1 MKKIRFFGMLLLVC
15 AAAMADL
22 GRYDNAT
29 KHWEVDT
36 GALKCTFFY
45 GCMFP
50 VWFKNAEGGE
60 FPFFVFADNIAHGDE
75 KAFLDEERW
84 ATFTVIENTS
94 LRFIIE
100 CRGNFCYGKSPYNV
114 PDKKV
119 EAIYRY
125 ELTRGRSDVK
135 ISVALKKEAG
145 ADYKVEL
152 CSFRWRDLPFAK
164 CGEINLDEKFQYL
177 KNYELPSARMFH
189 STMDLWLVERK
200 AILRREPYEGTLLFL
215 KDAEGTKAWAAD
227 STELKF
233 ETILCFEKHQ
243 KEAVK

>member
-1 MKKIRFFGMLLLVC
+1 MKKIRIFGVMLLFC

-22 GRYDNAT
+22 GRYDNVT

-60 FPFFVFADNIAHGDE
+60 FPFFVFRDNVKHGDE
-75 KAFLDEERW
+75 VAFLDEERW

-100 CRGNFCYGKSPYNV
+100 CRGNYCYGLSPYNV

-119 EAIYRY
+119 DAVYRY
-125 ELTRGRSDVK
+125 ELKRGRSDVK
-135 ISVALKKEAG
+135 ISVTLRKEAG
-145 ADYKVEL
+145 ADYKVAL
-152 CSFRWRDLPFAK
+152 CDLRWRDLPFEK
-164 CGEINLDEKFQYL
+164 CGELILKDGVQYV
-177 KNYELPSARMFH
+177 KNYELANGRLCH
-189 STMDLWLVERK
+189 NTMDLWFGGHK
-200 AILRREPYEGTLLFL
+200 AILRKEPYDGGLLFL
-215 KDAEGTKAWAAD
+215 KDAEGIIDWPAD
-227 STELKF
+227 ATELKF
-233 ETILCFEKHQ
+233 ETTLCFGKEQ
-243 KEAVK
+243 KEAAK

>member
-1 MKKIRFFGMLLLVC
+1 MKKKIFGILLLLCV
-15 AAAMADL
+15 AAMAEL
-22 GRYDNAT
+22 GWYDNVT

-36 GALKCTFFY
+36 GALRCTFFY

-50 VWFKNAEGGE
+50 VWFKNADGGE

-84 ATFTVIENTS
+84 ATFTVVENTS
-94 LRFIIE
+94 LKFIIE

-119 EAIYRY
+119 EAVYRY
-125 ELTRGRSDVK
+125 ELTRGRSDIK
-135 ISVALKKEAG
+135 ISVTLLKKAG
-145 ADYKVEL
+145 TDYKVEI

-164 CGEINLDEKFQYL
+164 CGDMNLKDGLQYM
-177 KNYELPSARMFH
+177 KNYSPQKARLRH
-189 STMDLWLVERK
+189 DTMDLWLGEHE
-200 AILRREPYEGTLLFL
+200 AILRREPFDGTLLFL
-215 KDAEGTKAWAAD
+215 KDAEGIKEWPSE

-233 ETILCFEKHQ
+233 ETTLCFGKEH
-243 KEAVK
+243 KEARK

>member
-1 MKKIRFFGMLLLVC
+1 MKRTKIVVVLLLLCV
-15 AAAMADL
+15 AAMAEL
-22 GRYDNAT
+22 GRYDNVT

-50 VWFKNAEGGE
+50 VWFKNADNGE
-60 FPFFVFADNIAHGDE
+60 FPFFVFADNIVHGDE

-94 LRFIIE
+94 LKFIIE

-119 EAIYRY
+119 EAVYRY
-125 ELTRGRSDVK
+125 ELTRGKSDVN
-135 ISVALKKEAG
+135 ISVTLRKEAG

-152 CSFRWRDLPFAK
+152 CSFRWRDLPFEK
-164 CGEINLDEKFQYL
+164 CGDMNLTEGLQYMKDYSL
-177 KNYELPSARMFH
+177 QQARLYH
-189 STMDLWLVERK
+189 STMDMWIVEHK
-200 AILRREPYEGTLLFL
+200 AILRREPFEGTLLFL
-215 KDAEGTKAWAAD
+215 KDAEGVKAWAAD

-233 ETILCFEKHQ
+233 ETTLCFGKHQ
-243 KEAVK
+243 KEAAK